1 MTDNVL
7 CPYCGSEME
16 VVSGYRMGSLAWVAC
31 ARCTQKG
38 CDALGPRVDGFDT
51 SADAEAAALSAA
63 QARYLPPNRPLTLDE
78 VNALP
83 ADDDGYTPC
92 FLEIEPNWYAQ
103 DTDDFEPRLR
113 ADAICKEA
121 LGCETCNKGCETY
134 NKGCE
139 TCNKGCETYNK
150 GCETCNKGCETYN
163 KIYRVWLRKPT
174 QAEMDAAGWGDAE

>member
-78 VNALP
+78 MR
-83 ADDDGYTPC
+83 
-92 FLEIEPNWYAQ
+92 EIE
-103 DTDDFEPRLR
+103 
-113 ADAICKEA
+113 
-121 LGCETCNKGCETY
+121 
-134 NKGCE
+134 
-139 TCNKGCETYNK
+139 
-150 GCETCNKGCETYN
+150 
-163 KIYRVWLRKPT
+163 
-174 QAEMDAAGWGDAE
+174 AEMDAAGWGDAE